1 MWSFTVKQVD
11 WFIQWAKEVYNNQR
25 LLWRSKE
32 IASMAATWR
41 CIWAL
46 SVVSIISAMVSD
58 LINWAKWDDDELM
71 FKKWIE
77 EWFWA
82 FLKQFWINSLSWLLK
97 IFNISKYDQYIFK
110 REWIGWVLMSK
121 ITPAPVSIF
130 SDIWQVLLGKE
141 ELASMWK
148 YMPLFLKPLYYQFK
162 NRDMLPDFKL
172 WWWSTDKKESN
183 TSWGSRYSSSSWG
196 SRYSSSDSDGSR
208 YSK

>member
-1 MWSFTVKQVD
+1 
-11 WFIQWAKEVYNNQR
+11 
-25 LLWRSKE
+25 
-32 IASMAATWR
+32 
-41 CIWAL
+41 
-46 SVVSIISAMVSD
+46 
-58 LINWAKWDDDELM
+58 
-71 FKKWIE
+71 
-77 EWFWA
+77 
-82 FLKQFWINSLSWLLK
+82 
-97 IFNISKYDQYIFK
+97 
-110 REWIGWVLMSK
+110 MSK